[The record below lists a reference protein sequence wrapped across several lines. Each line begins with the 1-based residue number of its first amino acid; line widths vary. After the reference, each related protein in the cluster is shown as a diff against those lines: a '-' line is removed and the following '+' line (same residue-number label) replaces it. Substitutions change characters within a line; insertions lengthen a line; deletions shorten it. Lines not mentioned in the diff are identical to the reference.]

1 MDSYLFIDFGST
13 FTKLALVDVEN
24 EKVLETSKSYTTVD
38 TNVKEGYEEA
48 LETLL
53 KKINGKVNIVKKLAC
68 SSAAGGL
75 KIIAIGLIPELTAE
89 AAKRA
94 ALGAGARVIKTYSF
108 KLNEEEIDEIKN
120 SDANIILLAG
130 GTNGGNSEC
139 ILHNAEMLSK
149 NDIELPVVV
158 AGNKSCND
166 DLREI
171 LDGKIEYYITENVMP
186 KLNTLNI
193 DPAREII
200 RNIFMKKITH
210 VKGMK
215 NIEEEISDVVMPT
228 PAAVL
233 KAAEIMSKGSVKE
246 DGIGDIL
253 VVDIGGA
260 TTDIH
265 SAAKGHPTNASVIL
279 KGLQEP
285 FMKRTVEGDLGVR
298 YSTKSLL
305 EASGEIFLERYLKNT
320 DYNIEKEITKRYE
333 NVRFLPKNE
342 REIEFDEALAKVC
355 AYLSIK
361 RHVGRIESTYT
372 SMGTTYYQ
380 EGKDLLELP
389 NVIGTGGVLVNSK
402 NPKGILRVCNFN
414 REDPTSLKPKN
425 PKFLLDEK
433 YIMFSMGLLSL
444 VDEDMAVRMLK
455 EYIVEV

>member
-1 MDSYLFIDFGST
+1 
-13 FTKLALVDVEN
+13 
-24 EKVLETSKSYTTVD
+24 
-38 TNVKEGYEEA
+38 
-48 LETLL
+48 
-53 KKINGKVNIVKKLAC
+53 
-68 SSAAGGL
+68 
-75 KIIAIGLIPELTAE
+75 
-89 AAKRA
+89 
-94 ALGAGARVIKTYSF
+94 
-108 KLNEEEIDEIKN
+108 
-120 SDANIILLAG
+120 
-130 GTNGGNSEC
+130 
-139 ILHNAEMLSK
+139 
-149 NDIELPVVV
+149 
-158 AGNKSCND
+158 
-166 DLREI
+166 
-171 LDGKIEYYITENVMP
+171 
-186 KLNTLNI
+186 
-193 DPAREII
+193 
-200 RNIFMKKITH
+200 
-210 VKGMK
+210 
-215 NIEEEISDVVMPT
+215 
-228 PAAVL
+228 
-233 KAAEIMSKGSVKE
+233 
-246 DGIGDIL
+246 
-253 VVDIGGA
+253 
-260 TTDIH
+260 
-265 SAAKGHPTNASVIL
+265 
-279 KGLQEP
+279 
-285 FMKRTVEGDLGVR
+285 MKRTVEGDLGVR

-305 EASGEIFLERYLKNT
+305 EASGEFFLERYLKNT